1 MSYYKFNTQIA
12 QSANKSE
19 RDKKKNTAEV
29 NSLFQAIVGA
39 VRILFLVPD
48 RTVRSTGLGF
58 GIVSAGIVPA
68 ASD

>member
-1 MSYYKFNTQIA
+1 MIILGKD
-12 QSANKSE
+12 KSE
-19 RDKKKNTAEV
+19 RDKKRKHTAEI
-29 NSLFQAIVGA
+29 NSLLQAIVGA

-48 RTVRSTGLGF
+48 RAVRSTGLGF